1 MQTIA
6 LPSYR
11 RRFLEIDQP
20 DTQGDLLTLSFSS
33 EAPVQR
39 SYGAEVLVHRPESV
53 DLSRINSGAAPL
65 LWNHNPDVVLGVVE
79 SAEIADGRGTA
90 VIRWGTSAQAQEV
103 RADVE
108 AGVIRNVSVGY
119 AIEESDFD
127 GEGTVMVTS
136 WTPLELSLVSVPA
149 DHSVGVGRAYD
160 DDNSNTNTNTN
171 SNHRSQSMQ
180 RTAAQPIASGG
191 GRIDEFQRAEH
202 QFSVVRAMQAA
213 ASGNWTGAG
222 LEREVSQELSL
233 REGRSS
239 QGILVPAAGWAR
251 RAYTAGSATEGG
263 NLVPSVLMAGN
274 FVEALRARL
283 AVAELGATFMPG
295 LQGSISIPK
304 RTGSS
309 TAYWFG
315 GDDADSITE
324 STGTIGDI
332 TMSPKTVGAY
342 TRFSRLMQ
350 LQATPDVE
358 SLIRSDFVALLA
370 EAIDAAAING
380 LGSSSQPQGIL
391 QTAGIG
397 SVAGGA
403 NGAAPTLDHL
413 IELKREVAVDNADV
427 ATCGFISTPAV
438 EASLAQLKDSQG
450 AYHLSPYGSELGR
463 SQIAGRRFIASTN
476 VPSNLTKG
484 SGTNLHAIIYGNFAD
499 LLMGLFGSLEILVDP
514 YTDFAKGSVGVRAL
528 QSIDIA
534 VRHAESF
541 AAMVDADPSA

>member
-39 SYGAEVLVHRPESV
+39 SYGAEVLVHQPESV

-90 VIRWGTSAQAQEV
+90 VIRWGTSAQAQEL

-119 AIEESDFD
+119 SIEHSDYD

-160 DDNSNTNTNTN
+160 TNTSTNSNTN
-171 SNHRSQSMQ
+171 RSQSMQ

-191 GRIDEFQRAEH
+191 GRIDEFQQAEH

-295 LQGSISIPK
+295 LQGSISIPR

-315 GDDADSITE
+315 ADDADAITE

-403 NGAAPTLDHL
+403 DGATPHLDHL
-413 IELKREVAVDNADV
+413 INLKREVAVDNADV

-438 EASLAQLKDSQG
+438 EATLAQLKDGQNN
-450 AYHLSPYGSELGR
+450 YLLSPYGAELGR
-463 SQIAGRRFIASTN
+463 SQISGRRFIASTN

-499 LLMGLFGSLEILVDP
+499 LLIGMFGSLEILVDP

-528 QSIDIA
+528 QSMDVA
-534 VRHAESF
+534 VRHPESF
-541 AAMVDADPSA
+541 AAMVDADPYA

>member
-11 RRFLEIDQP
+11 RRFIEIDQP

-65 LWNHNPDVVLGVVE
+65 LWNHNPDSVLGLVE

-119 AIEESDFD
+119 AIEDSDYD

-149 DHSVGVGRAYD
+149 DPSVGVGRAYD
-160 DDNSNTNTNTN
+160 TNSNTNT
-171 SNHRSQSMQ
+171 SNRSQSMQ
-180 RTAAQPIASGG
+180 HTAAQPIASGG

-202 QFSVVRAMQAA
+202 QFSVVRALQAA

-263 NLVPSVLMAGN
+263 SLVPSVLMAGS
-274 FVEALRARL
+274 FVESLRARL

-315 GDDADSITE
+315 ADHADSITE

-332 TMSPKTVGAY
+332 SMTPKTVGAY

-380 LGSSSQPQGIL
+380 SGSSSQPQGIL
-391 QTAGIG
+391 QTTGIG

-413 IELKREVAVDNADV
+413 LDLKAAVAIDNADS
-427 ATCGFISTPAV
+427 ASAGFISTPAV
-438 EASLAQLKDSQG
+438 ESALAQLKDSQG
-450 AYHLSPYGSELGR
+450 AYHLSPYGAELGR
-463 SQIAGRRFIASTN
+463 SQISGRRFIASTN

-484 SGTNLHAIIYGNFAD
+484 SGTDLHAIIYGNFAD
-499 LLMGLFGSLEILVDP
+499 LLIGMFGSLEILVDP
-514 YTDFAKGSVGVRAL
+514 FTDFAKGTVGVRAL